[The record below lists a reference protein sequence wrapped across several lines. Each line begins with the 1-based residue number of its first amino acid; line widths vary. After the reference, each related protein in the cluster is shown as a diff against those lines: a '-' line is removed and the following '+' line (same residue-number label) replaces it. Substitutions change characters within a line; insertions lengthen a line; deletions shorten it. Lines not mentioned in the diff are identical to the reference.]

1 MRRAGTY
8 RNGRAKLR
16 RFLSAA
22 FPFAAC
28 TALLPAGAAGAPPPV
43 KPPQA
48 APAQTVPA
56 QAAPNNI
63 NPTGHNVSLVVPLR
77 ENGPLGQVRITITK
91 AGKIFISATDL
102 INALSRIVRAEN
114 LAHLKSLA
122 DADGQIALSSVSQS
136 GLTITYDPN
145 SIELAA
151 QIPVAARTAES
162 LSFGMGTSA
171 GAVEPDRSAPVG
183 AFLNYRVGENYVISG
198 PEAGKYRFLGDLE
211 LGGRLART
219 LSFENFATIDQGA
232 SQLFSRSAS
241 RLIYDMPVSALRIT
255 AGDLTT
261 QTTAFQ
267 IDPQISGINVSHLIS
282 NFFPTLSTTSTSSQS
297 VTLTRGSDV
306 QIFVNNMPVSEIHLG
321 PGTYNLRNLPLAQGA
336 NNMKAVITDDTGQRR
351 VVDFSFFSD
360 ANLLSPGV
368 AEYTGSFGIL
378 APLGRDGPDYQTDEP
393 AFSGFYRRGLSE
405 QLTAGLDLQAD
416 KENQIL
422 GLDST
427 FGTRFGLF
435 SLNLAGNHLKDGDN
449 GAAVRFQYRFAD
461 QTNSLYFAR
470 TFDFS
475 AEYHT
480 LHFGTLDDI
489 NANNSEEAVFAA
501 SVNQPL
507 TQDISFQF
515 SGNYTKSRDAGQDTG
530 GVSAFV
536 TWQAPFETTLGAGA
550 TYQWAPK
557 PLPGLQ
563 DVLGRGFSLAITLT
577 HRFDE
582 STIVDASADRFRQ
595 RVDFNRSPLNPVN
608 DYFANGDFDH
618 SAFGYTGNATG
629 GYITNRG
636 AIEGTYNTA
645 LNPDGSVASQQVGAF
660 FDGSVDFA
668 GGKLGIGRHI
678 DDAFAIVDGDPSL
691 KGRKVI
697 VDSQFADQP
706 VATSG
711 PLGPAVV
718 PINSY
723 NKQILPYDVKDL
735 PPGYDL
741 GTGNFQV
748 YPWYHA
754 GYAFTVG
761 SPYNVTALGH
771 LLDADGQPL
780 SLRIGEAVS
789 LTDHKAP
796 HREVITNRTGRFAAL
811 GLSPGTWRITM
822 SGGLSYDITITK
834 KEGML
839 ARFGTL
845 KPGAGQTGG
854 KP

>member
-1 MRRAGTY
+1 M
-8 RNGRAKLR
+8 
-16 RFLSAA
+16 
-22 FPFAAC
+22 PFAAY
-28 TALLPAGAAGAPPPV
+28 AVFLLPADAAAPPAAV
-43 KPPQA
+43 KSSPA
-48 APAQTVPA
+48 ATEPAPL
-56 QAAPNNI
+56 PDDI
-63 NPTGHNVSLVVPLR
+63 NPTGHDVSLTVPLH

-91 AGKIFISATDL
+91 AGKILVSATDL
-102 INALSRIVRAEN
+102 INALSRIIRPAN
-114 LAHLKSLA
+114 ITQLKSLA
-122 DADGQIALSSVSQS
+122 DAHGDIALSDVSKAGFS
-136 GLTITYDPN
+136 ITYDPN
-145 SIELAA
+145 MIELAA
-151 QIPVAARTAES
+151 QIPVAARTAEN
-162 LSFGMGTSA
+162 LSFGMGSSA

-183 AFLNYRVGENYVISG
+183 AFLNYRIGENYMITG
-198 PEAGKYRFLGDLE
+198 PEEGKPYFLGDLE
-211 LGGRLART
+211 LGGRLGRT
-219 LSFENFATIDQGA
+219 VSFDNFGTIDQSA
-232 SQLFSRSAS
+232 SQLFTRSAS
-241 RLIYDMPVSALRIT
+241 RLVYDMPLSALRIT
-255 AGDLTT
+255 AGDLET

-267 IDPQISGINVSHLIS
+267 TDPQISGINVSHLIS

-306 QIFVNNMPVSEIHLG
+306 QIFVNNMPVSQVHLG

-378 APLGRDGPDYQTDEP
+378 APLGRDGPNYETNEP

-405 QLTAGLDLQAD
+405 QLTAGVDLQAD

-422 GLDST
+422 GLD
-427 FGTRFGLF
+427 GTLGTNFGLL
-435 SLNLAGNHLKDGDN
+435 SLNFAGNHLKDGDN
-449 GAAVRFQYRFAD
+449 GAAARFQYRFSD

-480 LHFGTLDDI
+480 VHFGTLDDL
-489 NANNSEEAVFAA
+489 NANNSEEAIFAA

-507 TQDISFQF
+507 TQAISLQF
-515 SGNYTKSRDAGQDTG
+515 SANYTKSRDAGQDTG
-530 GVSAFV
+530 GVSGFV
-536 TWQAPFETTLGAGA
+536 TWQAPFETTLSAGA
-550 TYQWAPK
+550 TYQWAPR
-557 PLPGLQ
+557 PLPGLENI
-563 DVLGRGFSLAITLT
+563 LGRGFSLAVALT

-582 STIVDASADRFRQ
+582 NTLMDASADRFRQ
-595 RVDFNRSPLNPVN
+595 RIDFNRSPLNPVN
-608 DYFANGDFDH
+608 DYFANGDFNRT
-618 SAFGYTGNATG
+618 ALGYSGNMTG

-636 AIEGTYNTA
+636 AVEGTYNTS
-645 LNPDGSVASQQVGAF
+645 LNPDGTVASQQVGAF

-668 GGKLGIGRHI
+668 SGKLAIGRHI
-678 DDAFAIVDGDPSL
+678 DDSFAIVDGDPSL
-691 KGRKVI
+691 QGRQVI
-697 VDSQFADQP
+697 IDSQFANQA
-706 VATSG
+706 VAESG

-723 NKQILPYDVKDL
+723 NKQIIPYDVKDL

-741 GTGNFQV
+741 GAGNFQV
-748 YPWYHA
+748 YPWFHS
-754 GYAFTVG
+754 GYALTVG

-771 LLDADGQPL
+771 LLNTDGQPL
-780 SLRIGEAVS
+780 SLRTGEAIS
-789 LTDHKAP
+789 LTDPKAP

-811 GLSPGTWRITM
+811 GLSPGTWRIIM
-822 SGGLSYDITITK
+822 MGGLSYNITITK
-834 KEGML
+834 EEGML